1 MNPQQDP
8 VQLAIQQQQQAQQQ
22 NAQAAPTDSPTPSPV
37 QMAQQQLQQYQQQDQ
52 QTEDGMKQKQ
62 QAIQSATKAMNIL
75 NPKADSQDQTSNAMS
90 KVGSALNTN
99 NYSGLC
105 LKYVDDQ
112 TGNKDRNPT
121 AYADFQTN
129 EADGNI
135 KTSGTP
141 PKGSRV
147 YFAPTSDNP
156 AGHIGLS
163 NGDGTFT
170 GATTNEGIKSFSI
183 KDWEGYAGQQYIGYA
198 PPGSD

>member
-1 MNPQQDP
+1 MNPNQDP
-8 VQLAIQQQQQAQQQ
+8 ILLAAQQQQASQPDQSSPQPQQ
-22 NAQAAPTDSPTPSPV
+22 PTPSPV
-37 QMAQQQLQQYQQQDQ
+37 DLAQQQIQQYSQVDQ
-52 QTEDGMKQKQ
+52 ANEAAMKQKQ
-62 QAIQSATKAMNIL
+62 NAVSEASKAMATL
-75 NPKADSQDQTSNAMS
+75 NPQANSKDATSNTMS

-105 LKYVDDQ
+105 LQYVDDQ
-112 TGNKDRNPT
+112 TGNKARQPT
-121 AYADFQTN
+121 AIADYQAN
-129 EADGNI
+129 EQDGNI

-170 GATTNEGIKSFSI
+170 GATTNDGIKTFNI
-183 KDWEGYAGQQYIGYA
+183 KNWESYAGQQYIGYA
-198 PPGSD
+198 PPNSK